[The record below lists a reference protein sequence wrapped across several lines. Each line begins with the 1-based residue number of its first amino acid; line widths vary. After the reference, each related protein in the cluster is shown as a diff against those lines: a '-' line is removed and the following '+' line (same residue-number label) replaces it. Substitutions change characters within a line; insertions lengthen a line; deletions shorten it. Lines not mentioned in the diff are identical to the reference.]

1 MVLSIE
7 YSEELR
13 KYEDGSGDSTSG
25 DTKNEV
31 PYKCGMHNLQA
42 DNMEKSSPATR
53 ICCRDMFIGTPNI
66 TLIFIFFTINPS
78 STLKSQKPT
87 CVTTQLPPSLALSS
101 SAESDCVL
109 AIV

>member
-7 YSEELR
+7 YSEKLR

-31 PYKCGMHNLQA
+31 PYKCGMQNLQA
-42 DNMEKSSPATR
+42 DNMEKSSPATW

-66 TLIFIFFTINPS
+66 TLISVFFTINPLS
-78 STLKSQKPT
+78 LKSRKLT
-87 CVTTQLPPSLALSS
+87 CLTTPLPPSLALSS